1 MDQSTR
7 VHVARPHPLLN
18 DAQGFATAILL
29 VALGLAMLRS
39 AQLLTGGIPGLA
51 FLMSY
56 ATSWPLGWTL
66 LIVNL
71 PFIAFA
77 WRVFGARFTWKT
89 IIVVAGLSLGVE
101 GMGRALSVH
110 SAHPLF
116 AAIVGGLL
124 IGVGLLVLFRHGAS
138 LGGFGVLALFLQR
151 RRGWRAGTVQM
162 VCDAAIVAAAFA
174 LFEPSRVGYSIVSAV
189 MVNLVLV
196 WNHRPGEQGLPPR
209 SSPAPREA
217 PFGQAHADKAHA
229 VGDASGT
236 GIRHHLAQ
244 DSRPGSGNRPYQGAS
259 PRVRRSLR
267 GAAGDVGES
276 IDQSLSHI
284 KGPLARR
291 R

>member
-1 MDQSTR
+1 MDQSWR

-56 ATSWPLGWTL
+56 ATGWPLGWTL

-151 RRGWRAGTVQM
+151 RRGWSAGMVQM
-162 VCDAAIVAAAFA
+162 ACDAAIVAAAFA
-174 LFEPSRVGYSIVSAV
+174 LVEPSRVVYSIVSAV

-196 WNHRPGEQGLPPR
+196 WNHRPGEQGL
-209 SSPAPREA
+209 
-217 PFGQAHADKAHA
+217 
-229 VGDASGT
+229 
-236 GIRHHLAQ
+236 
-244 DSRPGSGNRPYQGAS
+244 
-259 PRVRRSLR
+259 
-267 GAAGDVGES
+267 GES

-284 KGPLARR
+284 KGPLAKRR
-291 R
+291 